1 MMETGTADTILYS
14 GSFNPIHR
22 GHLAVAEQVLQAFP
36 GSELWLVVSPQN
48 PLKSET
54 DLAPEQHRL
63 EMARIAV
70 RHSLL
75 HERMQVCD
83 IEFSLPKPS
92 ATIHTL
98 QALSARYPQR
108 SFSLLIGSDNAA
120 CFNQWIAYQEIL
132 EHYPVLVYPREGHPV
147 QPGPTT
153 DRCTFLQDVPLL
165 PQAATDIRGLI
176 ADNGK
181 DTKALVERELP
192 AGVWEYIKMHKL
204 YGCR

>member
-48 PLKSET
+48 PLN
-54 DLAPEQHRL
+54 
-63 EMARIAV
+63 
-70 RHSLL
+70 
-75 HERMQVCD
+75 ERMQVCD

-92 ATIHTL
+92 ATLHTL

-132 EHYPVLVYPREGHPV
+132 ERYPVLVYPREGHPV

-153 DRCTFLQDVPLL
+153 DKCTFLQDVPLL

>member
-22 GHLAVAEQVLQAFP
+22 GHLTVAEQVLQAFP

-108 SFSLLIGSDNAA
+108 SFSLLIGSDNMAD
-120 CFNQWIAYQEIL
+120 FPKWVHSQEIL
-132 EHYPVLVYPREGHPV
+132 DRYRVLVYPR
-147 QPGPTT
+147 PGYPTPESARSDGFT
-153 DRCTFLQDVPLL
+153 ILTNLKEL
-165 PQAATDIRGLI
+165 PQAATDVRTRIARGENPG
-176 ADNGK
+176 A
-181 DTKALVERELP
+181 ELP
-192 AGVWEYIKMHKL
+192 GGVWEYIKKHRL
-204 YGCR
+204 YGYSAGTDR

>member
-1 MMETGTADTILYS
+1 MNGC
-14 GSFNPIHR
+14 R
-22 GHLAVAEQVLQAFP
+22 
-36 GSELWLVVSPQN
+36 
-48 PLKSET
+48 
-54 DLAPEQHRL
+54 
-63 EMARIAV
+63 
-70 RHSLL
+70 
-75 HERMQVCD
+75 
-83 IEFSLPKPS
+83 S
-92 ATIHTL
+92 ATRILAAQTVGYAPHP
-98 QALSARYPQR
+98 ASAFRPVPTTQ
-108 SFSLLIGSDNAA
+108 FSLLIGSDNAA

-132 EHYPVLVYPREGHPV
+132 ERYPVLVYPREGHPA

-153 DRCTFLQDVPLL
+153 DKCTFLQDVPLL

>member
-1 MMETGTADTILYS
+1 MMETGTADTIPYS

-98 QALSARYPQR
+98 QALSARHPQR

-120 CFNQWIAYQEIL
+120 CFNQWIAIRYWSIPAKAIR
-132 EHYPVLVYPREGHPV
+132 YSPGR
-147 QPGPTT
+147 QPISARFYKMFRCCRKRQPTS
-153 DRCTFLQDVPLL
+153 
-165 PQAATDIRGLI
+165 AA
-176 ADNGK
+176 
-181 DTKALVERELP
+181 
-192 AGVWEYIKMHKL
+192 
-204 YGCR
+204 

>member
-1 MMETGTADTILYS
+1 MMETGNADTILYS

-22 GHLAVAEQVLQAFP
+22 GHLAVAEQVLLAFP
-36 GSELWLVVSPQN
+36 DSELWLVVSPQN

-54 DLAPEQHRL
+54 ELAPEQHRL
-63 EMARIAV
+63 AMARIAA

-75 HERMQVCD
+75 HERIQVCD

-98 QALSARYPQR
+98 QALSARHPQR

-120 CFNQWIAYQEIL
+120 CFNQWIAYKEIL
-132 EHYPVLVYPREGHPV
+132 AHYPVLVYPREGHPV
-147 QPGPTT
+147 QPGPET
-153 DRCTFLQDVPLL
+153 DRFTFLHDVPLL
-165 PQAATDIRGLI
+165 PQTATDIRSLI
-176 ADNGK
+176 ANNGK

-204 YGCR
+204 YGRR

>member
-1 MMETGTADTILYS
+1 METGTADTILYS

-22 GHLAVAEQVLQAFP
+22 GHLTVAEQVLQAFP

-108 SFSLLIGSDNAA
+108 SFSLLIGSD
-120 CFNQWIAYQEIL
+120 QRR
-132 EHYPVLVYPREGHPV
+132 VLQSMDRLSRDSGALSGIGLSPRRPSG
-147 QPGPTT
+147 TA
-153 DRCTFLQDVPLL
+153 R
-165 PQAATDIRGLI
+165 
-176 ADNGK
+176 ADN
-181 DTKALVERELP
+181 R
-192 AGVWEYIKMHKL
+192 
-204 YGCR
+204 

>member
-98 QALSARYPQR
+98 QALSARHPQR

-132 EHYPVLVYPREGHPV
+132 ERYPL
-147 QPGPTT
+147 
-153 DRCTFLQDVPLL
+153 
-165 PQAATDIRGLI
+165 
-176 ADNGK
+176 
-181 DTKALVERELP
+181 
-192 AGVWEYIKMHKL
+192 
-204 YGCR
+204 